1 MVSPI
6 RENVEKIREAMASAA
21 SRSGRRLED
30 VLLVAVTKTRTI
42 GEMMEVLRCGV
53 TSLGESRVQE
63 LLWKREQ
70 WPPDMEVQWRLIG
83 HLQRNKARKAVEMVD
98 SVDSVDSIELAE
110 LLSRVMESRRT
121 VLPVLLEVNTS
132 GEASKHGVPPEEAL
146 PLLETILEGFPHI
159 RPEGFMTIGPLGGDE
174 REVRRAFALL
184 RSVAEEARER
194 FSMPLKELSMGMSG
208 DFQWGIEEGST
219 MVRVGTALFGPRP

>member
-1 MVSPI
+1 
-6 RENVEKIREAMASAA
+6 
-21 SRSGRRLED
+21 
-30 VLLVAVTKTRTI
+30 
-42 GEMMEVLRCGV
+42 V

-63 LLWKREQ
+63 LLRKREQ

-146 PLLETILEGFPHI
+146 PLLETILEGCPHI